1 MSYEF
6 DKDPQVKEFA
16 LRVRSFI
23 NAEVIPHEP
32 ELNPDSHG
40 INPDLRITLQN
51 KARAANVF
59 APTAP
64 KEFGGHGFNH
74 CAQAVILEE
83 SGRSLLGPTALNC
96 AAPDEGN
103 ILLLNKIATP
113 AQRAKYLAPLAK
125 GEVRSSFA
133 MTEPSPGAGADPNL
147 LSTSA
152 QKSGSGW
159 VINGNKWL
167 ITGADG
173 AAFSIVM
180 AKTSGGATMFLVDAD
195 NPGMKVVRSLDTL
208 DSAFT
213 GGHGVVDF
221 TDL

>member
-23 NAEVIPHEP
+23 NTEVIPNES

-40 INPDLRITLQN
+40 INPELRITLQN

-103 ILLLNKIATP
+103 ILLLNKIG
-113 AQRAKYLAPLAK
+113 RRHSRNK
-125 GEVRSSFA
+125 
-133 MTEPSPGAGADPNL
+133 
-147 LSTSA
+147 
-152 QKSGSGW
+152 
-159 VINGNKWL
+159 INCSKL
-167 ITGADG
+167 Y
-173 AAFSIVM
+173 SI
-180 AKTSGGATMFLVDAD
+180 KCIQFFYKQDY
-195 NPGMKVVRSLDTL
+195 
-208 DSAFT
+208 
-213 GGHGVVDF
+213 
-221 TDL
+221 